1 VFVKRRLRS
10 NGLAHEAG
18 EGDVELLEKLWNC
31 AKELHLKPED
41 LRNVLWVSKSKFNQT
56 AWHIATH
63 KGPVQVLEELWDWD
77 KEMQIK
83 PEE

>member
-10 NGLAHEAG
+10 NGLAHEG
-18 EGDVELLEKLWNC
+18 EGDVELLEKLWVW

-41 LRNVLWVSKSKFNQT
+41 LRNVFWLSKSQFNQT
-56 AWHIATH
+56 AWNIATH
-63 KGPVQVLEELWDWD
+63 KDHVQVLEEMWVWA
-77 KEMQIK
+77 KELQIK